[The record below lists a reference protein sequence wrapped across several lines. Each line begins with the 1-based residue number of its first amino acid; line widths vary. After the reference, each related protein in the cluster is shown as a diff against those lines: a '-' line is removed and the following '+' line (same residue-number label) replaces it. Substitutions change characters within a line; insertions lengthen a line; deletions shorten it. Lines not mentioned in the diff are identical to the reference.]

1 MANRGLSV
9 EDAQRQA
16 RALLD
21 ARVQSVTA
29 LVRVRQQ
36 LADLQAQVEQVE
48 REDVRLYSAALA
60 DGWTADE
67 LRRLG
72 LAEPAKKARARRR
85 TTTRRATGSADNSST
100 QSSTDAPTTTHEG
113 SPDGEQH

>member
-16 RALLD
+16 RAILD
-21 ARVQSVTA
+21 ARINSVTA
-29 LVRVRQQ
+29 LVTARQ
-36 LADLQAQVEQVE
+36 DLVEL
-48 REDVRLYSAALA
+48 REQIEQRADVRLYGAAIA

-72 LAEPAKKARARRR
+72 LAEAGEEGARASCQPLASVCVIPRR
-85 TTTRRATGSADNSST
+85 
-100 QSSTDAPTTTHEG
+100 
-113 SPDGEQH
+113 

>member
-16 RALLD
+16 RAILD
-21 ARVQSVTA
+21 ARINSVTA
-29 LVRVRQQ
+29 LVTARQT
-36 LADLQAQVEQVE
+36 LADLREQIEQAE

-72 LAEPAKKARARRR
+72 LGEPEKKARVRRR
-85 TTTRRATGSADNSST
+85 ATTRRPSGRADNGS
-100 QSSTDAPTTTHEG
+100 PHTTTTPATAPEG
-113 SPDGEQH
+113 SPDGDQH

>member
-21 ARVQSVTA
+21 ARITSVTA
-29 LVRVRQQ
+29 LVTARQH
-36 LADLQAQVEQVE
+36 LADLREQVEQAE
-48 REDVRLYSAALA
+48 REDMRLYGAAIA

-72 LAEPAKKARARRR
+72 IAQPERKARARRR
-85 TTTRRATGSADNSST
+85 ATARRSASSAETGTSTGTR
-100 QSSTDAPTTTHEG
+100 EG
-113 SPDGEQH
+113 SPDGEQHNE

>member
-1 MANRGLSV
+1 MATRGLSV
-9 EDAQRQA
+9 EDAERQA

-21 ARVQSVTA
+21 ARISSVRA
-29 LVRVRQQ
+29 VVAARQR
-36 LADLQAQVEQVE
+36 LADLREQVGQAE
-48 REDVRLYSAALA
+48 REDVRLYNAAIT

-72 LAEPAKKARARRR
+72 IPEPEKKARVR
-85 TTTRRATGSADNSST
+85 RRATAARRAGDTTDTPST
-100 QSSTDAPTTTHEG
+100 PTPAED

>member
-21 ARVQSVTA
+21 GRITSVTA
-29 LVRVRQQ
+29 LVHARQQ
-36 LADLQAQVEQVE
+36 LADLREQIEQAE
-48 REDVRLYSAALA
+48 REDVRLYSAAIT

-72 LAEPAKKARARRR
+72 LAEPEKKARVRKRASGSRRG
-85 TTTRRATGSADNSST
+85 TDHSAASVADT
-100 QSSTDAPTTTHEG
+100 PAA

>member
-16 RALLD
+16 RAILD
-21 ARVQSVTA
+21 ARINSVTA
-29 LVRVRQQ
+29 LVTARHN
-36 LADLQAQVEQVE
+36 LAELREQVEQAE
-48 REDVRLYSAALA
+48 REDVRLYGAAMA

-72 LAEPAKKARARRR
+72 LAEPEKKARVRK
-85 TTTRRATGSADNSST
+85 RATGTRRGAEQPAARVEDT
-100 QSSTDAPTTTHEG
+100 PAATPG
-113 SPDGEQH
+113 GEHS

>member
-21 ARVQSVTA
+21 ARINSVTA
-29 LVRVRQQ
+29 LVTARQA
-36 LADLQAQVEQVE
+36 LADLREQVEQAE

-60 DGWTADE
+60 DGWTTDE

-72 LAEPAKKARARRR
+72 LGEPEKKARVRRR
-85 TTTRRATGSADNSST
+85 ATTRRPNGSAHN
-100 QSSTDAPTTTHEG
+100 G
-113 SPDGEQH
+113 SPDASTRPATTSEESPAGDQH